1 MTSAILAINSLDRY
15 TAGTTQIYVPNIS
28 YNPNNPNNGVPRF
41 ITQTIQS
48 ASKLGVSLLT
58 QYNLEGQPCNDFS
71 IVSPGAIIYGYI
83 KKIVVAETQ
92 LQYNIPTVIP
102 WRNDI
107 LWIVYS
113 QKDSSEEPQ
122 SVSIEIPYGFYTPE
136 ELAAVTQ
143 RLILNTDIQ
152 YIAPEFSVTYKPLD
166 GFTFKAG
173 PNPFDPDPSH
183 ICLFYF
189 PQLSDIPNRGVT
201 DQSWLIT
208 LRCYRLFGINKINS
222 DHGGQ
227 LTNFLQGIQI
237 SQTVPIFLYT
247 PYVDIISQTLTKYQK
262 VKDTDT
268 SQAKQNSIIARIY
281 LVGSGPS
288 QPVSGQPVSLDPA
301 AGTYALGSRPFWVT
315 QDMKFSKIIRW
326 SPDEA
331 VPSLDFQLRDQYGDL
346 IYTSFNNENQ
356 DLPEPNPLPES
367 VFYTEFQMTLLC
379 IEADDRY

>member
-28 YNPNNPNNGVPRF
+28 FNPNNPNGPPPYVS
-41 ITQTIQS
+41 QSSQS
-48 ASKLGVSLLT
+48 ASKLGVSLIA

-113 QKDSSEEPQ
+113 QNHSSEEPQ

-152 YIAPEFSVTYKPLD
+152 NIAPEFSVTYKPLD

-173 PNPFDPDPSH
+173 PYIFSPANP
-183 ICLFYF
+183 CNFYF

-222 DHGGQ
+222 DHGSLLQ
-227 LTNFLQGIQI
+227 FLRGIQI

-262 VKDTDT
+262 VRDTDS
-268 SQAKQNSIIARIY
+268 SQAKQSSIIARIY

-288 QPVSGQPVSLDPA
+288 QPTSGQPVSLDPA

-315 QDMKFSKIIRW
+315 QDMKLSKIIRW